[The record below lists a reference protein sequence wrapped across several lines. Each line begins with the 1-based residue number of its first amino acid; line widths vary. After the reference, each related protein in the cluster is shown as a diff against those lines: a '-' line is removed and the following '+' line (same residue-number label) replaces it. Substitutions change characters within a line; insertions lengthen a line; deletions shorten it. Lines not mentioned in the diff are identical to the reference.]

1 MYGGGFNQQ
10 QPQQRHPADQSGPS
24 LMGGMYGGGFNQ
36 QQPQQQQQSYNP
48 YAQPMMGGMQ
58 QFNMQAMY

>member
-1 MYGGGFNQQ
+1 MSGGMYGQ

-24 LMGGMYGGGFNQ
+24 LMGGM
-36 QQPQQQQQSYNP
+36 P
-48 YAQPMMGGMQ
+48 

>member
-10 QPQQRHPADQSGPS
+10 QR
-24 LMGGMYGGGFNQ
+24 
-36 QQPQQQQQSYNP
+36 QSYNP